1 MKTQGKRFWN
11 LIPTVLLVILI
22 AGCGGDE
29 ETFKEENSLSFKLS
43 SSDLN
48 LGSSKNIKVM
58 VPYAG
63 GVYKLSVKASPGTV
77 WSATVESGN
86 DLLDVTPSGEQQGDG
101 EIKIT
106 ATEDSEKTGGKTGVV
121 LIKNNADNSPLKI
134 SFEQKEKELF
144 FPEGLWGQTSA
155 DFQNPMSTF
164 NVHYGKIGDNVALL
178 WARTIGI
185 NPLVAP
191 SNRRF
196 DPNKALAACEEVYNF
211 LVDELGFAN
220 RTTSCAAKYKFIVRV
235 RDDDNGTAYGG
246 GSGDVG
252 LFEISPLHLQ
262 NERYG
267 IFYHEMCHSFQHIAG
282 RDGAGKLSGPIN
294 EMTSQW
300 ALLRRFPNWIELERS
315 HFNDF
320 MRLTHLAF
328 LHEDNG
334 YHSPY
339 VLEYWAYKHGVK
351 MVSRIWKE
359 AINADNSDPVV
370 IYKRLTNINQEQF
383 NDEIY
388 DAATR
393 FITWDLPHI
402 EKEYARCGGANV
414 HTCELKRT
422 SSNSYQ
428 IVPERCPSNYGYNG
442 IKLVVPA
449 AGTQIRL
456 IFQGM
461 MGAQGFNP
469 PVKTECKGWRF
480 GFLAVKDNGERVYG
494 DMGKVTEGS
503 GTINFTVPE
512 RTKHLWLVVTGAP
525 TKHWKHIVDQDKK
538 NDEQWPYKFT
548 LLGTEPDGQY
558 CKIKD

>member
-1 MKTQGKRFWN
+1 MKTLRKWFRYMA
-11 LIPTVLLVILI
+11 PSALLLILI
-22 AGCGGDE
+22 ASCGGDG
-29 ETFKEENSLSFKLS
+29 KESPAEGSLSFKLA
-43 SSDLN
+43 SSDID
-48 LGSSKNIKVM
+48 LGTSKDLKVT

-63 GVYKLSVKASPGTV
+63 GVYKLSVKASPETV
-77 WSATVESGN
+77 WSATVENGN
-86 DLLDVTPSGEQQGDG
+86 NLLNVTPAGEQQGDG

-106 ATEDSEKTGGKTGVV
+106 ATEDSEKKGGKTGVV
-121 LIKNNADNSPLKI
+121 LIKNNADNIPLRI
-134 SFEQKEKELF
+134 SFEQKEKEAF
-144 FPEGLWGQTSA
+144 FPEGLWGQSSA
-155 DFQNPMSTF
+155 DYQNPTSTF
-164 NVHYGKIGDNVALL
+164 NVHYGKTGDNIVFL
-178 WARTIGI
+178 WARTIGV

-196 DPNKALAACEEVYNF
+196 DPDKALTACEDVYNF

-220 RTTSCAAKYKFIVRV
+220 RTTSYAAKYKFIVRV

-246 GSGDVG
+246 GYGNVG
-252 LFEISPLHLQ
+252 TFEISPLHLQ
-262 NERYG
+262 NDRYG
-267 IFYHEMCHSFQHIAG
+267 IFYHEMCHCFQHIAG

-320 MRLTHLAF
+320 MKRTHLAF

-339 VLEYWAYKHGVK
+339 VLEYWASKHGVN

-359 AINADNSDPVV
+359 AINTDNSDPVV
-370 IYKRLTNINQEQF
+370 IYKRLTNIDQEQF

-393 FITWDLPHI
+393 FITWDLPYI

-414 HTCELKRT
+414 HTCELKRMST
-422 SSNSYQ
+422 NSYQ

-442 IKLVVPA
+442 IKLAVPT
-449 AGTQIRL
+449 AGTKIQL

-469 PVKTECKGWRF
+469 PVNTENKGWRF
-480 GFLAVKDNGERVYG
+480 GFLAVKNNGERVYG
-494 DMGKVTEGS
+494 NMGKVTEGS
-503 GTINFTVPE
+503 GTIDFTVPE
-512 RTKHLWLVVTGAP
+512 NTQHLWLVVTGAP
-525 TKHWKHIVDQDKK
+525 TKHWKHVVDQNNN

-548 LLGTEPDGQY
+548 LLNAEPDGQY
-558 CKIKD
+558 CTVNN